1 MDTFRNFIVYL
12 GTPAALAF
20 IVSYLLEPWAVFQA
34 LDAGR
39 KRLVVLILAGGLP
52 VVSYLLVILLPAEV
66 VAKLEPLYALFF
78 AMGVGLS
85 GSQWFHKYFNLP
97 APAPTIINTAQPIDE
112 TNKASKG

>member
-1 MDTFRNFIVYL
+1 MDTFGNFIVYL

-39 KRLVVLILAGGLP
+39 KRVVVLLLAGGLP
-52 VVSYLLVILLPAEV
+52 VGSYLLVILLPAEV
-66 VAKLEPLYALFF
+66 VTKLQPLYSLLF

-85 GSQWFHKYFNLP
+85 GSQWFHKYFNVVP
-97 APAPTIINTAQPIDE
+97 PPSTIITAQPIDE